1 MNKLTPNQ
9 ITIAC
14 RNLESALMAD
24 YNAMEANQKSGVL
37 MKKTHNDVVIA
48 LGEIR
53 DLKNTIV

>member
-1 MNKLTPNQ
+1 MKQQ
-9 ITIAC
+9 I
-14 RNLESALMAD
+14 ESACEALKQALLAD
-24 YNAMEANQKSGVL
+24 LEAMEANQKSGVL